1 MIYIVEFHLEIRA
14 KSLWSRVSLVTWGTL
29 QIWIRFVRQRSDP
42 TLETNKQELS
52 QSNNCA
58 SNALWFTNQKF
69 EIFQIT

>member
-1 MIYIVEFHLEIRA
+1 MIYILEFHLEIRA

-52 QSNNCA
+52 QSKIEPLIECIHR
-58 SNALWFTNQKF
+58 SK
-69 EIFQIT
+69 I